1 MLSVMAA
8 CLCGHQKGSVAMEQS
23 NDMERARDDRAWN
36 IVGWYMLVAQVKG
49 AISIPLMSAAI
60 AVNNGLMITHISQVY
75 SVKITWESVV
85 QSLGVAG
92 ALNAWGRLLF
102 IEAAKAIS
110 WGTGNP
116 WGAAALSCCGIA
128 TAGFQTLL
136 IGAVAITIAKNGGQP
151 LTAKEAASV
160 IAMVKKNYKSFIAD
174 MKGKNPPNPS
184 LA

>member
-1 MLSVMAA
+1 
-8 CLCGHQKGSVAMEQS
+8 MEQS
-23 NDMERARDDRAWN
+23 NDIERAREDHAWN
-36 IVGWYMLVAQVKG
+36 TVGWYALAAEAKG
-49 AISIPLMSAAI
+49 AVPIPLMSAAI
-60 AVNNGLMITHISQVY
+60 AVNNGVMITHISKQF

-116 WGAAALSCCGIA
+116 WGAAALSCCGMA
-128 TAGFQTLL
+128 TAGLQTLL
-136 IGAVAITIAKNGGQP
+136 IGAVAITIAKNGGQA

-160 IAMVKKNYKSFIAD
+160 ITMAKKNYKSFIEG
-174 MKGKNPPNPS
+174 MKGKNPPDPK
-184 LA
+184 

>member
-1 MLSVMAA
+1 
-8 CLCGHQKGSVAMEQS
+8 MEQS
-23 NDMERARDDRAWN
+23 NDMERVRDDRAWN
-36 IVGWYMLVAQVKG
+36 IVGWYMLLAQLKG

-60 AVNNGLMITHISQVY
+60 VVNNGLMITHISKVY

-92 ALNAWGRLLF
+92 ALNAWGRLFF

-116 WGAAALSCCGIA
+116 WGAVAVSCCGIA
-128 TAGFQTLL
+128 TAGLQTLL
-136 IGAVAITIAKNGGQP
+136 IGAVAIAIAKNGGQP

-160 IAMVKKNYKSFIAD
+160 ITLANKNYKSFVEE
-174 MKGKNPPNPS
+174 MKRKNPPDPS